1 MALPKSFLFTDLYQ
15 LTMLQGYHRAGI
27 ANRPACFDL
36 FFRKNPFDG
45 GYALFA
51 GLEDALRF
59 LEKARFSEEDIEY
72 LKSLGLFEDAF
83 LEYLGKFRFTGEVHS
98 VPEGTP
104 VFPDEPIL
112 RVVAPL
118 AEAQVV
124 ESGILNIVNFQT
136 LIATKSA
143 RVCQEAGKDNV
154 FEFGLRRAQGPD
166 GALSASRSAYIG
178 GCAGTS
184 NVEAGKVFG
193 IPVKGTHA
201 HSWVMAFPSELESFR
216 KFVEIYPENSIL
228 LVDTYDTLKS
238 GLPNAIKVGREMKER
253 GERLLAVRID
263 SGDLAFLSIEARR
276 LLDEAGLRETKI
288 VASSELDEKIIHDL
302 RIQGA
307 KIDIYGVG
315 TRLVTANGEP
325 ALSGVYKLSAL
336 KNEAGEWE
344 AKLKISDNIH
354 KATLP
359 GVKQVWRI
367 YNGDG
372 WMAGDIVDF
381 ENAARDFNGG
391 VWGFHPFIEYQKKF
405 YDNIKETEPLL
416 TKVFSG
422 GKVTAA
428 LPKLPEI
435 RERASAKLSALHP
448 TMRRLLNPHVY
459 KVSLGKTLMTETRRL
474 RKR

>member
-1 MALPKSFLFTDLYQ
+1 
-15 LTMLQGYHRAGI
+15 
-27 ANRPACFDL
+27 
-36 FFRKNPFDG
+36 
-45 GYALFA
+45 
-51 GLEDALRF
+51 
-59 LEKARFSEEDIEY
+59 
-72 LKSLGLFEDAF
+72 
-83 LEYLGKFRFTGEVHS
+83 
-98 VPEGTP
+98 
-104 VFPDEPIL
+104 
-112 RVVAPL
+112 
-118 AEAQVV
+118 
-124 ESGILNIVNFQT
+124 
-136 LIATKSA
+136 
-143 RVCQEAGKDNV
+143 
-154 FEFGLRRAQGPD
+154 
-166 GALSASRSAYIG
+166 
-178 GCAGTS
+178 
-184 NVEAGKVFG
+184 VEAGKVFG

-216 KFVEIYPENSIL
+216 KFVEIFSKNSIL

-276 LLDEAGLRETKI
+276 LLDEAGLPETKI

-344 AKLKISDNIH
+344 SKLKISDNIH

-372 WMAGDIVDF
+372 FMAGDIVDF
-381 ENAARDFNGG
+381 ENAEHDFHTG

-405 YDNIKETEPLL
+405 YDDIRQTEPLL

-422 GKVTAA
+422 GKITTA

-435 RERASAKLSALHP
+435 RERASGKLSALHP
-448 TMRRLLNPHVY
+448 TMRRLRNAHVY
-459 KVSLGKTLMTETRRL
+459 KVSLGKTLMKETRRL